1 MGEIQLWLCWAIL
14 AIVLIIS
21 EIFLPGFFVFFFG
34 VGAIPAAI
42 AAALGASFVVQF
54 AVFAVGSSIGLIFA
68 RKFALRLTKGSPE
81 NIGADRM
88 LEKHGIVT
96 EDLDPDSQK
105 GKVRID
111 REIWIADTADGTALP
126 VGTKVIVLR
135 VEGTRLIVK
144 QLDF

>member
-14 AIVLIIS
+14 AIVMIIS

-42 AAALGASFVVQF
+42 AAALGAPFTVQF
-54 AVFAVGSSIGLIFA
+54 AIFIVASSLGLIFA
-68 RKFALRLTKGSPE
+68 RKFALSLTKGSPE

-111 REIWIADTADGTALP
+111 REIWIADTEDGTALP

-144 QLDF
+144 QA